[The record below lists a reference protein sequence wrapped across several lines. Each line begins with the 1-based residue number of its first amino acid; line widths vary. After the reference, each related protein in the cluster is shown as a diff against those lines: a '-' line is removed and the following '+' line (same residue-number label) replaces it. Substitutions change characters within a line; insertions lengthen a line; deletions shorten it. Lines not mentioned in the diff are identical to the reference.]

1 MIVKPTVTEL
11 LKKAKNRY
19 ELVIA
24 TSKRARQIAMGDEP
38 LTKVKEESP
47 VTLAANE
54 IAEGKV
60 TIIRD
65 GEEMPENVV
74 ENNNLEENKE
84 ESEVEE
90 NKIENEE

>member
-24 TSKRARQIAMGDEP
+24 TSRRARQIAMGDEP

-60 TIIRD
+60 TNIRD
-65 GEEMPENVV
+65 EENEDKEEIEKN
-74 ENNNLEENKE
+74 EENK
-84 ESEVEE
+84 V
-90 NKIENEE
+90 ENE

>member
-11 LKKAKNRY
+11 LKKSKNRY

-65 GEEMPENVV
+65 EEQ
-74 ENNNLEENKE
+74 EEQEEQEEIEHEKSEEKE
-84 ESEVEE
+84 
-90 NKIENEE
+90 

>member
-54 IAEGKV
+54 LAEGKFE
-60 TIIRD
+60 IIR
-65 GEEMPENVV
+65 E
-74 ENNNLEENKE
+74 EENKE
-84 ESEVEE
+84 ENKEEIKEQSEKQ
-90 NKIENEE
+90 NNEEAKKDTEIEE